1 MPLINRSTCSLLALG
16 LLLAAC
22 GNEPETTETADDSA
36 AATEEA
42 TGDSLEAVADADA
55 EATPAPAPAG
65 VDYAVAESG
74 TYTPDDGHA
83 YIVFSYNHLGF
94 SNPMVRW
101 GDWDANLNWDAD
113 NPENSTLDV
122 TIDATSVDTGVD
134 DFNTHLN
141 SSDFFNTAEYPQISF
156 TSTALEVTGPESGIL
171 TGDLTIRDTTMPVT
185 MDVTINKAGFEER
198 GNVHKLGFSGRTTV
212 LRSDF
217 GLDAYVPNVSDEVD
231 IIVEAEFEKPA

>member
-1 MPLINRSTCSLLALG
+1 MSVIIKSTSSLLALG

-22 GNEPETTETADDSA
+22 GNEPEATDSA
-36 AATEEA
+36 ADETVVEAEEAATE
-42 TGDSLEAVADADA
+42 TLETVADAEA
-55 EATPAPAPAG
+55 EATPAPSG
-65 VDYAVAESG
+65 VDYAAAESG

-122 TIDATSVDTGVD
+122 TIDASSVDTGVA
-134 DFNTHLN
+134 DFNDHLN
-141 SSDFFNTAEYPQISF
+141 SPDFFDTADYPQIIF
-156 TSTALEVTGPESGIL
+156 NSTALEVTGPESGIL
-171 TGDLTIRDTTMPVT
+171 TGDLTIKDTTLPVT

-198 GNVHKLGFSGRTTV
+198 GNVYKLGFSGRTTV

-231 IIVEAEFEKPA
+231 VIVEAEFEKPA

>member
-1 MPLINRSTCSLLALG
+1 MSLITRSTCSLLALG

-22 GNEPETTETADDSA
+22 GNEPEPAETADDTSTITDETA
-36 AATEEA
+36 D
-42 TGDSLEAVADADA
+42 GSLETVATADA
-55 EATPAPAPAG
+55 EATAAPTG

-134 DFNTHLN
+134 EFNGHLN
-141 SSDFFNTAEYPQISF
+141 SADFFNTAEYPQISF
-156 TSTALEVTGPESGIL
+156 TSTSLEVTGPDSGIL
-171 TGDLTIRDTTMPVT
+171 TGDLTIKDMTMPVT
-185 MDVTINKAGFEER
+185 MDVTINKAGFEDR
-198 GNVHKLGFSGRTTV
+198 GNVYKLGFSGRTTV

-217 GLDAYVPNVSDEVD
+217 GLDAYVPDVSDEVD

>member
-1 MPLINRSTCSLLALG
+1 MSLVTKSTCSLLALS

-22 GNEPETTETADDSA
+22 GKEPEAIDTPDDESAVVAEETV
-36 AATEEA
+36 
-42 TGDSLEAVADADA
+42 GDSLDAVADADA
-55 EATPAPAPAG
+55 EATPAPAG
-65 VDYAVAESG
+65 VDYTVAESG

-122 TIDATSVDTGVD
+122 TIDATSVDTGVEA
-134 DFNTHLN
+134 FNGHLN
-141 SSDFFNTAEYPQISF
+141 SPDFFNTAEYPQISF
-156 TSTALEVTGPESGIL
+156 NSTALEITGPESGIL
-171 TGDLTIRDTTMPVT
+171 TGDLTIKDITLPVV
-185 MDVTINKAGFEER
+185 MDVAINKAGFEER
-198 GNVHKLGFSGRTTV
+198 SNVYKLGFSGRTTV

-217 GLDAYVPNVSDEVD
+217 GLDAYVPDVSDKVEVV
-231 IIVEAEFEKPA
+231 VEAEFTKPA